1 VQDFPGISMVAGRLE
16 HYGLEATDR
25 VLMGEEIIAHL
36 RWIHDRA
43 IGIWQDHPAN
53 VMTATWAA

>member
-1 VQDFPGISMVAGRLE
+1 
-16 HYGLEATDR
+16 

-43 IGIWQDHPAN
+43 IGIWQDHPPN
-53 VMTATWAA
+53 VMTATWVA